1 MSWGCCRCSN
11 SVQAK
16 YSQASFTH
24 TAHPALQSFGLD
36 CGHWAFGER
45 AMDSYRDLHPRVLW
59 LLAGVLALA
68 TPAGAQAPPPQRP
81 EPIPPITDA
90 DVQREQDKAAAI
102 VDSVIPDV
110 HGPVLTLKEDPPLK
124 PGPAL
129 SASRLTEQV
138 HSLARALRRYA
149 DTEPDRVQRVLG
161 IALPYDAEGRHR
173 GTAGK
178 FDTGT
183 YAWTVSRSTTV
194 PVANSVRLSL
204 NPPTLCLSI
213 DELKAPLLADR
224 FKMYVPTFGDDDR
237 ILFYK
242 PVESQ
247 LTLYVHIAVDR
258 LDKPTCGRT
267 VTFDIAPSD
276 D

>member
-1 MSWGCCRCSN
+1 
-11 SVQAK
+11 
-16 YSQASFTH
+16 
-24 TAHPALQSFGLD
+24 
-36 CGHWAFGER
+36 
-45 AMDSYRDLHPRVLW
+45 MDSYRDIQAPVVW
-59 LLAGVLALA
+59 LLAGLLALA
-68 TPAGAQAPPPQRP
+68 APAGAQAPQPQWP

-102 VDSVIPDV
+102 ADSLIPDA
-110 HGPVLTLKEDPPLK
+110 HGRVLTLKEDPPLK

-129 SASRLTEQV
+129 SASRLIEQV

-149 DTEPDRVQRVLG
+149 DIEPDRVQRVLG
-161 IALPYDAEGRHR
+161 VALPHDAEGQRR
-173 GTAGK
+173 GTTGT

-183 YAWTVSRSTTV
+183 YAWTVSKSSFV
-194 PVANSVRLSL
+194 PEGNTVRLSL
-204 NPPTLCLSI
+204 DPPTLCLSV

-258 LDKPTCGRT
+258 LDTPTCGRT

>member
-1 MSWGCCRCSN
+1 M
-11 SVQAK
+11 
-16 YSQASFTH
+16 
-24 TAHPALQSFGLD
+24 
-36 CGHWAFGER
+36 
-45 AMDSYRDLHPRVLW
+45 
-59 LLAGVLALA
+59 
-68 TPAGAQAPPPQRP
+68 
-81 EPIPPITDA
+81 
-90 DVQREQDKAAAI
+90 QREQDKAAAI

-110 HGPVLTLKEDPPLK
+110 HGPVLTLKEEPPLK

-129 SASRLTEQV
+129 SASRLIEQV

-161 IALPYDAEGRHR
+161 IALPHDAEGQRR
-173 GTAGK
+173 GTTGK

-183 YAWTVSRSTTV
+183 YTWTVSRSSFV
-194 PVANSVRLSL
+194 PEGNTVRLSL
-204 NPPTLCLSI
+204 DPPTLCLSV

-224 FKMYVPTFGDDDR
+224 FKKYVPTFGDDDR
-237 ILFYK
+237 IMFYK

-258 LDKPTCGRT
+258 LAKPTCGRT